1 MVKPD
6 IDAESKEL
14 LLSYHYS
21 GNFRELRNI
30 IERTMIFVKQGISFK
45 DALIDHGFILSNMPV
60 ANNLDSEKVVFPSDT
75 LKINE
80 MKKQLVVK
88 TLQFTGN
95 RKSKAAV
102 LLDITPSSLSRRL
115 KKFNLLL

>member
-1 MVKPD
+1 MKPD

-14 LLSYHYS
+14 LLSYHYP
-21 GNFRELRNI
+21 GNIRELRNI
-30 IERTMIFVKQGISFK
+30 IERTMIFVRQVISFK
-45 DALIDHGFILSNMPV
+45 DALQDHGFIFSNMPV
-60 ANNLDSEKVVFPSDT
+60 ASNLDSENNIFQSDT
-75 LKINE
+75 LNINE
-80 MKKQLVVK
+80 VEKQLVVK
-88 TLQFTGN
+88 ALQITGN